1 MVHGCDKG
9 LVLREV
15 PYRDADMMLT
25 VLTETNGKISAAA
38 RGVRRKSSK
47 ISAAVQPLA
56 YSEFTFFESSGR
68 YTVNEAE
75 PIELFYE
82 LRQDIVKLSLASYF
96 AELLEVSAD
105 SEIVNP
111 ELLRLGL
118 NAMYALCKLP
128 HDLRGVKAAFEM
140 RIAMYSGYAPVLGN
154 RCAICGEVPAT
165 PVMSLNNGAICCAGC
180 TYGGALA
187 VDTGVIATMEHVLN
201 CDLKRIFSFSLGEES
216 LKKLETVAEA
226 YLLRQFDRQ
235 FKTLS
240 FYKSLAA
247 IG

>member
-1 MVHGCDKG
+1 MHGCDKG

-25 VLTETNGKISAAA
+25 VLTETSGKISASA

-56 YSEFTFFESSGR
+56 YSEFTFFESAGR

-82 LRQDIVKLSLASYF
+82 LRQDIVKLSLGSYF
-96 AELLEVSAD
+96 AELLEVAAD
-105 SEIVNP
+105 TEVVNP

-128 HDLRGVKAAFEM
+128 LDLRAIKAAFEL
-140 RIAMYSGYAPVLGN
+140 RISMYSGYAPTLG
-154 RCAICGEVPAT
+154 RKCGVCGNVPTSA
-165 PVMSLNNGAICCAGC
+165 VISLNDGALCCAGC
-180 TYGGALA
+180 TYGGAIA
-187 VDTGVIATMEHVLN
+187 VDAGTVAAMEHILN

-216 LKKLETVAEA
+216 LSKLEAVSEA
-226 YLLRQFDRQ
+226 YLLRHFDRQ

-240 FYKSLAA
+240 FYKSLAV

>member
-1 MVHGCDKG
+1 MHGCDKG

-25 VLTETNGKISAAA
+25 VLTETGGKISAAA

-56 YSEFTFFESSGR
+56 YSEFAFFESSGR

-75 PIELFYE
+75 LIELFYE
-82 LRQDIVKLSLASYF
+82 LRQDIVKLSLATYF
-96 AELLEVSAD
+96 SELLEVAAD
-105 SEIVNP
+105 AETVNP

-118 NAMYALCKLP
+118 NTMYALCKLP
-128 HDLRGVKAAFEM
+128 HDLRAVKAAFEL
-140 RIAMYSGYAPVLGN
+140 RIALYSGYAPVLGDK
-154 RCAICGEVPAT
+154 CAICGASPAN
-165 PVMSLNNGAICCAGC
+165 PVISLNDGAICCAGC
-180 TYGGALA
+180 TYGGTLP
-187 VDTGVIATMEHVLN
+187 VDAGTVAAMEHILN

-216 LKKLETVAEA
+216 LARLEAVAEA

>member
-1 MVHGCDKG
+1 MHGCDKG

-25 VLTETNGKISAAA
+25 VLTETGGKISAAA

-56 YSEFTFFESSGR
+56 YSEFTFFESGGR

-82 LRQDIVKLSLASYF
+82 LRQDIVKLSLGSYF
-96 AELLEVSAD
+96 AELLEVASDA
-105 SEIVNP
+105 EAVNP

-128 HDLRGVKAAFEM
+128 LDLRAVKAAFEL
-140 RIAMYSGYAPVLGN
+140 RLALYAGYAPVLGDK
-154 RCAICGEVPAT
+154 CASCGEL
-165 PVMSLNNGAICCAGC
+165 PVNPVISLNDGAICCAGC
-180 TYGGALA
+180 TYGGAIP
-187 VDTGVIATMEHVLN
+187 VDAGVLQAIAHILS
-201 CDLKRIFSFSLGEES
+201 CDLKRVFSFSLGEES
-216 LKKLETVAEA
+216 LEKLAAVAEA
-226 YLLRQFDRQ
+226 YLLRHFDRQ

-240 FYKSLAA
+240 FYKSLAV